1 MKLMDRKYSKYGLRV
16 IQAHS
21 AEYEFARLSENVVS
35 ALSYYNLD
43 KIPVAIDSQNKT
55 WEAYGNSYWPKHVLV
70 DTNGFVRYEHAGYGR
85 INDFEEQVRELL
97 EEAGNTISEP
107 LERSDPPDEIF
118 EIYGM
123 HFDGV
128 APEIC
133 VGAIDQGAHLDNV
146 VYLRGPWIWE
156 IEGVRACAKG
166 DDVASIVIKYNAASR
181 VHAIM
186 GTSNQEVATAKIY
199 LDGKPLDSDQLGK
212 NVNLQDG
219 SSICTI
225 KHPLVYNLVNTQ
237 AINTHEIEIVVS
249 TDNIVFYTFV
259 FG

>member
-1 MKLMDRKYSKYGLRV
+1 M
-16 IQAHS
+16 
-21 AEYEFARLSENVVS
+21 
-35 ALSYYNLD
+35 
-43 KIPVAIDSQNKT
+43 
-55 WEAYGNSYWPKHVLV
+55 
-70 DTNGFVRYEHAGYGR
+70 
-85 INDFEEQVRELL
+85 RELL

-133 VGAIDQGAHLDNV
+133 VGYSRLRKFGNKQKMKPNELNIAIDQGAHLDNV

-156 IEGVRACAKG
+156 KEGVRACAKG

-186 GTSNQEVATAKIY
+186 GTSNQEVVLRQKYI
-199 LDGKPLDSDQLGK
+199 
-212 NVNLQDG
+212 
-219 SSICTI
+219 
-225 KHPLVYNLVNTQ
+225 
-237 AINTHEIEIVVS
+237 
-249 TDNIVFYTFV
+249 
-259 FG
+259 